1 MGELNGKVALLTGAG
16 SLIGAAIGQRLVDEG
31 ARVVMG
37 GRDTALGAEVSEPL
51 GDAAR
56 FIRTDI
62 TIDADLDAMVN
73 LAVDDFGGVDLVISG
88 AAVFDCAMLE
98 TTRDQWRR
106 SFDINVIGAAML
118 IQKAV
123 PHMRHRGGGSVVI
136 VGSIS
141 GKASQPNR
149 IVYPTTKT
157 ALLGLTRNMSQALAP
172 DNIRVNHMSTT
183 CHSVGR
189 GAAISRSDTA
199 AVVGPTPSLAN
210 FSPWAGWRTR
220 RKPPTR
226 LSISAPIGR
235 HSSPEPTSLSTVAT
249 QPLDPK
255 LSAKPPSKSRS
266 SRPNQ
271 PASDNKAELMSQV

>member
-31 ARVVMG
+31 AQVVMG

-88 AAVFDCAMLE
+88 AAVFDCGMLE

-106 SFDINVIGAAML
+106 SFDINVISAAML

-136 VGSIS
+136 IGSIS
-141 GKASQPNR
+141 GKTSQPNR

-157 ALLGLTRNMSQALAP
+157 ALLGLTRNTSQALAA
-172 DNIRVNHMSTT
+172 DNIRVNHMSLGWTW
-183 CHSVGR
+183 SRNIEKRYGSRSRADAFAAEFQPMGR
-189 GAAISRSDTA
+189 MANPQEAADPVIYLCSDRASFITGADLAVDGGYAAIGPEALGQA
-199 AVVGPTPSLAN
+199 ALKVPVLA
-210 FSPWAGWRTR
+210 T
-220 RKPPTR
+220 
-226 LSISAPIGR
+226 
-235 HSSPEPTSLSTVAT
+235 E
-249 QPLDPK
+249 
-255 LSAKPPSKSRS
+255 
-266 SRPNQ
+266 
-271 PASDNKAELMSQV
+271 PASDNRVE